1 MNPKVSIIVPIYNAE
16 KYLNRCITSI
26 LEQTYKNI
34 ELILINDG
42 STDSSEKI
50 ILQMQEENKDIIK
63 YYKQENKGVSETRN
77 YGITIATGEYIMFI
91 DNDDYID
98 NDYVEQ
104 YVNVA
109 ESGKHDLV
117 IGGHRRTSEKKEI
130 LSKTRL
136 PDTIWGKY
144 ITLTPW
150 ARIYRRE
157 YIAENDI
164 KFLTCNIGE
173 DIYFNMQALI
183 ISNNIKIIDYI
194 GYNWVFN
201 TKSVSNTIQKN
212 FYDVDKYRM
221 LDETYKVLQ
230 QKNILLKE
238 REYVELFLFLFIIWL
253 FIYTGKSLSYRQM
266 KLEYNKLFGW
276 LEERYPN
283 YKKNKLVGLTK
294 LEGEKLFNR
303 IKLTIFMFLHKCK
316 LGVVALFIYT
326 RIWEKFNG

>member
-42 STDSSEKI
+42 STDSSEEI
-50 ILQMQEENKDIIK
+50 ILQMQEKNKDIIK
-63 YYKQENKGVSETRN
+63 YYKQENKGVFETRN
-77 YGITIATGEYIMFI
+77 FGITIATGEYIMFI

-109 ESGKHDLV
+109 ESGKYDLV

-157 YIAENDI
+157 YIVENDI

-230 QKNILLKE
+230 QKNLLLKE

>member
-1 MNPKVSIIVPIYNAE
+1 
-16 KYLNRCITSI
+16 
-26 LEQTYKNI
+26 
-34 ELILINDG
+34 
-42 STDSSEKI
+42 
-50 ILQMQEENKDIIK
+50 
-63 YYKQENKGVSETRN
+63 
-77 YGITIATGEYIMFI
+77 MFI

-109 ESGKHDLV
+109 ESGKYDLV

-157 YIAENDI
+157 YIVENDI

-230 QKNILLKE
+230 QKNLLLKE